1 MKLCRRWLRFLFHH
15 VETRNGG
22 KKVDAERCR
31 VFGLRNY
38 RIRMIKEGCDLG
50 IDKHP
55 QLIAGLTNYKSIYE
69 SEEVTNML
77 LNELKRM
84 KQAGLIECVENDPI
98 GCAPLGAVPKADGKV
113 RIIVDCTANGL
124 NQRLNDCIRDMPMQL
139 PTIRQAIKQ

>member
-1 MKLCRRWLRFLFHH
+1 
-15 VETRNGG
+15 
-22 KKVDAERCR
+22 
-31 VFGLRNY
+31 
-38 RIRMIKEGCDLG
+38 MIKEGCDLG

-55 QLIAGLTNYKSIYE
+55 QLIAGLANYKSIYE
-69 SEEVTNML
+69 SEEVKNMV

-84 KQAGLIECVENDPI
+84 KQAGLIEFVEIDPI

-139 PTIRQAIKQ
+139 PTIRQAIKQWGVTDGWQKFNLQSGCQLIPVHKDFVE